1 MAGRWL
7 RPAVLQRRLDA
18 QGPGIEVLNISLMA
32 WSTRQERIAYERIAR
47 RYRPDLVLLG
57 VCLNDPQELANNLVR
72 PPALLSRLHE
82 RSALVR
88 WIMDAPGREI
98 RSVQQLFMSPEAPEV
113 RSSLEQFFGE
123 LRRLEAVV
131 QADGIPFAVL
141 VFPYAGQVG
150 RHPPPPVVQERIRA
164 FCAREALPFLDVL
177 PGLRPLGAAAFLPGD
192 H

>member
-7 RPAVLQRRLDA
+7 RPA
-18 QGPGIEVLNISLMA
+18 SLA
-32 WSTRQERIAYERIAR
+32 VNLALSLAVPAGFLGTAGLLAR
-47 RYRPDLVLLG
+47 RFEKPPPPLAPADRLLLG
-57 VCLNDPQELANNLVR
+57 VCLTDPQQLANNLVR

-131 QADGIPFAVL
+131 Q
-141 VFPYAGQVG
+141 
-150 RHPPPPVVQERIRA
+150 
-164 FCAREALPFLDVL
+164 
-177 PGLRPLGAAAFLPGD
+177 
-192 H
+192 